1 MKRYSSRGTPL
12 IGTDPKKIEK
22 SYGRCL
28 NHWVGGLM
36 NIIVQTHYDIQYL
49 IMHLSGYMNA
59 PTEPDLFDL
68 KHVMEYLMEN
78 QHEPII

>member
-1 MKRYSSRGTPL
+1 MHIT
-12 IGTDPKKIEK
+12 
-22 SYGRCL
+22 
-28 NHWVGGLM
+28 
-36 NIIVQTHYDIQYL
+36 VQTCYDIQYL
-49 IMHLSGYMNA
+49 TMSLSGYMNA